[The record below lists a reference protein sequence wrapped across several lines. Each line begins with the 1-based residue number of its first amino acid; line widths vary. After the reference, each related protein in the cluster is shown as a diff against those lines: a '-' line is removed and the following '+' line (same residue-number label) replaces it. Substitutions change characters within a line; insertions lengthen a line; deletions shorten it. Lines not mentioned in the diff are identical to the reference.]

1 MENDFLSAFLQQVAL
16 DMLPVLAALAAAALI
31 ALAKKLW
38 AEAKAAYPQATDQ
51 LEWAASMAVKAAEQ
65 AGGVTLATEKKDYA
79 VRFVSDWLLS
89 KGLKIDVALIDA
101 AVEAAV
107 WDEFKSPEAK
117 ALAAKVK

>member
-1 MENDFLSAFLQQVAL
+1 MENDFLSMFLQQVAL

-51 LEWAASMAVKAAEQ
+51 LEWAAGIAVKAAEQ
-65 AGGVTLATEKKDYA
+65 AGGVQLAEEKKAYA
-79 VRFVSDWLLS
+79 VKFIQDWLASNKLN
-89 KGLKIDVALIDA
+89 IDVGLVEA

-107 WDEFKSPEAK
+107 WDELNSPEAK
-117 ALAAKVK
+117 ARAKAK